1 MYLLAKELIASYG
14 KKRVL
19 NGVSLDV
26 DKGEIVALLGHNGA
40 GKSTTLQV
48 ISGLRKPSSGT
59 ILFDGQD
66 IVRKDIAENV
76 KNGIS
81 LVPQGRAFF
90 DDLSVEE
97 NLKMAGYALKSG
109 SLVKEQMEGVYE
121 FFPRL
126 HERSS
131 QVAGTLS
138 GGEQRMLSVG
148 MALVMNP
155 KVMLLDEPTFGLSPL
170 LATELTDK
178 IAEISRD
185 FSTSVLLVED
195 NISRALSISHRAYIM
210 KNGQVI
216 YQGAKE
222 TLTKMAEKELWG
234 LF

>member
-1 MYLLAKELIASYG
+1 MYIEAKELIAGYG
-14 KKRVL
+14 KKQVL
-19 NGVSLDV
+19 NGVSLGLE
-26 DKGEIVALLGHNGA
+26 KGEIVALFGHNGA

-48 ISGLRKPSSGT
+48 IAGLRKPSSGT
-59 ILFDGQD
+59 IIFDGED
-66 IVRKDIAENV
+66 IVQKDIAENV

-97 NLKMAGYALKSG
+97 NLKMAGYTLRSR
-109 SLVKEQMEGVYE
+109 LLIKERMDGVYG

-126 HERSS
+126 SERRS

-170 LATELTDK
+170 LATELIDK
-178 IAEISRD
+178 IAEVSED
-185 FSTSVLLVED
+185 FRTSVLLVED
-195 NISRALSISHRAYIM
+195 SINRVLSIFDRAYIM
-210 KNGQVI
+210 KTGRIV
-216 YQGAKE
+216 YQGTKVA
-222 TLTKMAEKELWG
+222 LTEMPEEKLWD